1 MNTRVNDALKI
12 IFKLPHL
19 LSSFDLFKWIFGNS
33 IHTKKISNTIDRI
46 YYIIKG
52 RFFEWHRLPIVVS
65 NDQIH
70 FKRCYWY
77 EHRKVPLLY
86 FSTSSLVLLYSWYFQ
101 INRASNWAFNE
112 IQVNFSIQPIS
123 MRCTSL
129 NVLNYQSTQCKRSK
143 KKTCRTD
150 SLVH

>member
-1 MNTRVNDALKI
+1 MNTRVNEVLKI
-12 IFKLPHL
+12 VFKLPHL
-19 LSSFDLFKWIFGNS
+19 LSSFGLFKWIFGNS
-33 IHTKKISNTIDRI
+33 IHTKKISNTIERI

-52 RFFEWHRLPIVVS
+52 RFFEWHRLPIVVVS

-101 INRASNWAFNE
+101 INRVLSVHRIERSMKFRWIFL
-112 IQVNFSIQPIS
+112 FSQF
-123 MRCTSL
+123 
-129 NVLNYQSTQCKRSK
+129 QCDAHHWMYWITRAHNI
-143 KKTCRTD
+143 D
-150 SLVH
+150 A